1 MMLHPHL
8 FNSVEFLR
16 KVFESIPYALMIL
29 DRNHRVRAVTSTLER
44 VLSRSSDSDG
54 VLDNCPGSLLRC
66 IHAIGD
72 HDGHATSETCTSC
85 QAQALARSVL
95 TENEPRSAKVPFQ
108 VSVNGRLV
116 ETELHLKGVPFQHD
130 NERFVIIAVENVE
143 RLASLHASS
152 RERGFHGIIGSDPAM
167 IHLFDTIRRVG
178 PTDSSALITG
188 ESGTGKE
195 LVALALHKESRR
207 ARELLVPVNCGA
219 LPEGVLDSEL
229 FGHVKG
235 AFTGAVR
242 DRKGRFELANRGT
255 IFLDEVGEL
264 PLATQVK
271 LLRVLQSGDLFR
283 VGSEQPTHVDVRVI
297 CASNRCLE
305 HEVEAGRFRADLYYR
320 LSVIPI
326 AVPPLRERTGDIP
339 AIADHLL
346 AVAAAGSGQ
355 RQATLSAEAL
365 EALLQHAWPGNIR
378 ELDNA
383 LRYGAIKAEG
393 GVIEPKHL
401 PPTVF
406 LAPTPRLLPRET
418 GRQRLSTERVVEV
431 LRSTRGNRAKAARL
445 LGVSRATFYR
455 FLADN
460 TENNSG

>member
-1 MMLHPHL
+1 MILHPHL
-8 FNSVEFLR
+8 FNSAEFLR
-16 KVFESIPYALMIL
+16 KVFECVPYALMIL

-44 VLSRSSDSDG
+44 MLSRSTSGARDH
-54 VLDNCPGSLLRC
+54 CPGGLLSC
-66 IHAIGD
+66 INAIGD
-72 HDGHATSETCTSC
+72 HDEHAASAICNSC
-85 QAQALARSVL
+85 EAQALARAVL
-95 TENEPRSAKVPFQ
+95 ADNEPRSSTVPFQ

-116 ETELHLKGVPFQHD
+116 ETDLHLKGVPFQHD
-130 NERFVIIAVENVE
+130 NERFVIIAVENLE
-143 RLASLHASS
+143 HLASLHARSS
-152 RERGFHGIIGSDPAM
+152 ETGFHGIIGSDPAM
-167 IHLFDTIRRVG
+167 IQLFDTIRRVG
-178 PTDSSALITG
+178 QTDSSALITG

-207 ARELLVPVNCGA
+207 AHQLLVPVNCGA
-219 LPEGVLDSEL
+219 LPEGVIDSEL

-255 IFLDEVGEL
+255 IFLDEVGDL
-264 PLATQVK
+264 PPATQVK

-283 VGSEQPTHVDVRVI
+283 VGSEQPTHVDVRVV

-305 HEVEAGRFRADLYYR
+305 TEVAAGRFRADLYYR

-339 AIADHLL
+339 AIAEHLL
-346 AVAAAGSGQ
+346 TLAAAETGR

-365 EALLQHAWPGNIR
+365 DALLKHSWPGNIR
-378 ELDNA
+378 ELENA
-383 LRYGAIKAEG
+383 LRYGAIKGGG
-393 GVIEPKHL
+393 GVIEPTHL

-406 LAPTPRLLPRET
+406 LAVTPHFQPREI
-418 GRQRLSTERVVEV
+418 GRDRLSTERVAEV
-431 LRSTRGNRAKAARL
+431 LRSTGGNRAKAARL

-455 FLADN
+455 FLTDN
-460 TENNSG
+460 GRSKSS

>member
-1 MMLHPHL
+1 MILHSQP

-16 KVFESIPYALMIL
+16 KVFDSVPCALMIL

-44 VLSRSSDSDG
+44 LLSRPSGG
-54 VLDNCPGSLLRC
+54 VLDHCPGGLLSC
-66 IHAIGD
+66 INAIGD
-72 HDGHATSETCTSC
+72 HDDHATSESC
-85 QAQALARSVL
+85 SSCEAQALARSVL
-95 TENEPRSAKVPFQ
+95 TENKPRSSNVPFQ

-116 ETELHLKGVPFQHD
+116 ETELHLRGVPLQYD
-130 NERFVIIAVENVE
+130 NERFVIIAVENLE
-143 RLASLHASS
+143 RLASLHAGS
-152 RERGFHGIIGSDPAM
+152 RETGFHGIIGSDPAM
-167 IHLFDTIRRVG
+167 IQLFDTIRRVG
-178 PTDSSALITG
+178 PTGSSALITG

-207 ARELLVPVNCGA
+207 AHQLLVPVNCGA

-264 PLATQVK
+264 PPATQVK

-305 HEVEAGRFRADLYYR
+305 HEVAAGRFRADLYYR

-326 AVPPLRERTGDIP
+326 AVPPLHERTGDIP
-339 AIADHLL
+339 AIAEHLL
-346 AVAAAGSGQ
+346 AVVAVESG

-365 EALLQHAWPGNIR
+365 EALLHHSWPGNVR
-378 ELDNA
+378 ELENA

-393 GVIEPKHL
+393 GVIEPIHL

-406 LAPTPRLLPRET
+406 LAPTPRLQPRQL
-418 GRQRLSTERVVEV
+418 GRERLSTERVAEA

-460 TENNSG
+460 SEDKSS

>member
-1 MMLHPHL
+1 MIFHPHL
-8 FNSVEFLR
+8 FNSVEFMH
-16 KVFESIPYALMIL
+16 KVFESVPYALMIL
-29 DRNHRVRAVTSTLER
+29 DRNHRVRAVTSTFER
-44 VLSRSSDSDG
+44 LLSRPPGG
-54 VLDNCPGSLLRC
+54 VLDNCPGGLLRC
-66 IHAIGD
+66 INAVGD
-72 HDGHATSETCTSC
+72 HDEHATSEACASC
-85 QAQALARSVL
+85 EAQALAQSVL
-95 TENEPRSAKVPFQ
+95 TENEPRSSKVPFQ

-116 ETELHLKGVPFQHD
+116 ETELHLSGVPLQYD
-130 NERFVIIAVENVE
+130 NERFVIIAVENLE
-143 RLASLHASS
+143 HLASLHARS
-152 RERGFHGIIGSDPAM
+152 RETGFHGIIGSDPAM
-167 IHLFDTIRRVG
+167 IQLFDTIRRVG
-178 PTDSSALITG
+178 QTNSSVLITG

-207 ARELLVPVNCGA
+207 AHQMLVPVNCGA

-242 DRKGRFELANRGT
+242 DRKGRFELATRGT

-264 PLATQVK
+264 PTATQVK

-305 HEVEAGRFRADLYYR
+305 HEVAAGRFRADLYYR

-339 AIADHLL
+339 VIAEHLL
-346 AVAAAGSGQ
+346 ALAAAESGR

-365 EALLQHAWPGNIR
+365 NALLKHAWPGNVR
-378 ELDNA
+378 ELENA
-383 LRYGAIKAEG
+383 LRYAAIKAEG
-393 GVIEPKHL
+393 GVIEPTHL
-401 PPTVF
+401 PATVF
-406 LAPTPRLLPRET
+406 LAPTPHLQPREI
-418 GRQRLSTERVVEV
+418 GRERLSTGRVAEA
-431 LRSTRGNRAKAARL
+431 LHSTEGNRAKAARL

-460 TENNSG
+460 SEGKSS